1 MDVDSRFFSSFIQKK
16 ISLSLCFILACSYS
30 SLVEMRS
37 RERKVKYTVH
47 RKTTPF
53 NGLPKVVRITVTDPF
68 ATDSSSD
75 EENDKFVAPTTSVK
89 RYVEEVRFEGAA
101 KREKTVRKATN
112 KAAAKGDDGTVK
124 PVKYRGVRQRPW
136 GKYAAEIRDPS
147 TRTRLWLGTFATAEE
162 AAIGYDRAAIR
173 LKGPKALTNFLTPP
187 VIDLETVSGSESA
200 RESRSTSICSPTS
213 VLRFDRNEETEYRTD
228 EPVKLSLAESKDA
241 ASSSL
246 SDPLFLSDLFGVGDC
261 LWDSEITTD
270 NLFLD
275 EIQTLPNITTNTIS
289 SEYLDSFPLSVIGD
303 LSSCSWDVDE
313 FFKDQWLD

>member
-1 MDVDSRFFSSFIQKK
+1 MK
-16 ISLSLCFILACSYS
+16 
-30 SLVEMRS
+30 S
-37 RERKVKYTVH
+37 REGKVKYTVH

-53 NGLPKVVRITVTDPF
+53 NGFPKVVKITVTDPC

-75 EENDKFVAPTTSVK
+75 EENDRLVAPATRVK
-89 RYVEEVRFEGAA
+89 RYVEEIRFEGAA
-101 KREKTVRKATN
+101 KRDKTATN
-112 KAAAKGDDGTVK
+112 KADG

-147 TRTRLWLGTFATAEE
+147 TRSRLWLGTFATAEE

-187 VIDLETVSGSESA
+187 TSPPVIDLETVSGCESA
-200 RESRSTSICSPTS
+200 RESQSTSICSPTS
-213 VLRFDRNEETEYRTD
+213 VLPFDRNEETEYRTEE
-228 EPVKLSLAESKDA
+228 EPVKLSLAESKAFNDETP

-246 SDPLFLSDLFGVGDC
+246 SDPFLLSDLFGGGDC

-270 NLFLD
+270 RLFLD
-275 EIQTLPNITTNTIS
+275 EIQSLPNTNTIS
-289 SEYLDSFPLSVIGD
+289 CEYPESYPLSVIGD

-313 FFKDQWLD
+313 FFQDYLLD